1 MTLKKRVGPRRL
13 RVGVFHALRGVLLV
27 AIRVKSEISSGYV
40 FCHGLSLYHSTRNNL
55 RSNNNSS

>member
-1 MTLKKRVGPRRL
+1 MTLENRVPPRRL
-13 RVGVFHALRGVLLV
+13 RIGVFHALRGVLLV
-27 AIRVKSEISSGYV
+27 ALRIKSEINSGYV